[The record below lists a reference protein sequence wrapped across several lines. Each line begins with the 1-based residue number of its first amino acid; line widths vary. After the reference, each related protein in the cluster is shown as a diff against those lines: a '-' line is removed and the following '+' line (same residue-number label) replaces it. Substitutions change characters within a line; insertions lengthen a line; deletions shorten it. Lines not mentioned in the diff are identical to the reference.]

1 MNSVLYREE
10 LVKSFDA
17 RGFVKFRNLA
27 RISRPR
33 RKKRKVKNEGKEGN
47 GRKGELYVVEV
58 VEEER
63 KEMSGLLGDEFRGGE
78 KWRGSTRLLLLDEEL
93 VDKNVEE
100 FPAAI
105 KVCCESFS
113 VFNFISSFLLT
124 MFSYISSS
132 KTLHFLFE
140 IVFKT
145 HSGT

>member
-1 MNSVLYREE
+1 MNSVLFREE

-33 RKKRKVKNEGKEGN
+33 RKKRKEKKEGKEGN

-100 FPAAI
+100 FPEAI
-105 KVCCESFS
+105 KVSCEFFS
-113 VFNFISSFLLT
+113 ILDFISSFA
-124 MFSYISSS
+124 FSYISSS
-132 KTLHFLFE
+132 KRLYLLFG

-145 HSGT
+145 HSDT